1 MGAVEEGW
9 RRQLVVVEGGGGDFG
24 GGGGG
29 GGAGNREVKN
39 EDRKKGERLRS
50 RLDAL
55 PRVTLGRSG
64 HYREPIIDPR

>member
-9 RRQLVVVEGGGGDFG
+9 LRQLVVVERGGGDFG

-29 GGAGNREVKN
+29 GAGNREEKD

-55 PRVTLGRSG
+55 PRVTLGKSG
-64 HYREPIIDPR
+64 HYREPISDPR